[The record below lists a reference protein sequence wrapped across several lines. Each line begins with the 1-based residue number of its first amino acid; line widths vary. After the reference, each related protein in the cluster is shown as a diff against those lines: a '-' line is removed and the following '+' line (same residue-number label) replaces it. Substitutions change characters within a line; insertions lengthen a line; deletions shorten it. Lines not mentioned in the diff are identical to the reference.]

1 MLTLSPTDS
10 ISAVAGTN
18 NSITYTFFGDAVIAG
33 ADMFKVLGQGQISSS
48 VGSIFAAAAGQQ
60 SLIRE
65 LYLAN
70 NTAIPVT
77 GIKLY
82 VNGTAVGNQ
91 ITGTF
96 AIPANGTATL
106 TDDGLR
112 VCDSSGALIGTSATT
127 NAKNYAARVFAR
139 QTWR

>member
-10 ISAVAGTN
+10 MSAVAGTN
-18 NSITYTFFGDAVIAG
+18 NAITYTFFGDAVVAS
-33 ADMFKVLGQGQISSS
+33 ADAFKVLGQGL
-48 VGSIFAAAAGQQ
+48 VANVAGTIFAATAGQQ
-60 SLIRE
+60 SLIGE

-91 ITGTF
+91 ITGSF
-96 AIPANGTATL
+96 SIPANGTAII
-106 TDDGLR
+106 DDTGLSVR
-112 VCDSSGALIGTSATT
+112 DSTGALVGSTSTSS
-127 NAKNYAARVFAR
+127 AKNYAARVFAR
-139 QTWR
+139 TQWR

>member
-18 NSITYTFFGDAVIAG
+18 NVIAYTFFGDGLVAG
-33 ADMFKVLGQGQISSS
+33 VDAFKVLNQGLISSS
-48 VGSIFAAAAGQQ
+48 PGVIFPATAGQQ

-70 NTAIPVT
+70 STGIPVT
-77 GIKLY
+77 SIKLF
-82 VNGTAVGNQ
+82 VNGIGATNQ
-91 ITGTF
+91 MTGTF
-96 AIPANGTATL
+96 TIVANGTATL

-112 VCDSSGALIGTSATT
+112 VYDGTGALVGSSALTS
-127 NAKNYAARVFAR
+127 AKNYAARTYAR
-139 QTWR
+139 QNWR